1 MATRIVIIGGGPAG
15 YEAALVAAAR
25 GPEVAD
31 VTVVDC
37 DGIGGA
43 CVLWDCVPSKTFIA
57 STGVRTELRR
67 APDLGYVLEF
77 EDAKIELPKINNRV
91 KALAAAQSVDIAA
104 RLQSEGVTLI
114 AGRGELVDDVPGM
127 AAHTVKI
134 TAHDGAVSKLRA
146 DVVLI
151 ATGASPRVLPNAE
164 PDGERILNWR
174 QLYDLEKLPEHLV
187 VVGSGVTGAEFVNA
201 YTELG
206 VAVTVVASRDQILPH
221 EDSDAAAVLEDAL
234 AERGVTLVKNARA
247 GSVTRTSRTR
257 GGQPPDD
264 GVLIKMTDGRTVE
277 GSHALMTV
285 GSVPNTGGL
294 GLERVGIEL
303 GPGDYLQVDR
313 VSRTTV
319 PGIYAA
325 GDCTGLMLL
334 ASVAAMQ
341 GRIAMYH
348 ALGEGLSPIRLRTV
362 AAAVFTRPEIAA
374 VGVPQSKIDDGSV
387 PARTITLPLNTN
399 ARAKMSSLRLGF
411 VKIFCRPATGVVI
424 GGVVV
429 APIAS
434 ELILPIA
441 LAVQNG
447 NDVEDLAQTFSV
459 YPSLSGSITEAARR
473 LMAHDD
479 LD

>member
-25 GPEVAD
+25 GPEVAE
-31 VTVVDC
+31 VTVVDS

-67 APDLGYVLEF
+67 APDLGYALEF
-77 EDAKIELPKINNRV
+77 SDAEISLSKINQRV
-91 KALAAAQSVDIAA
+91 KRLAAAQSADIAE
-104 RLQSEGVTLI
+104 RLRDDGVTLI
-114 AGRGELVDDVPGM
+114 AGRGELVDDMPGM
-127 AAHTVKI
+127 ATHTVKV
-134 TAHDGAVSKLRA
+134 TEPDGAVSTIKA

-151 ATGASPRVLPNAE
+151 ATGASPRVLSGAE

-174 QLYDLEKLPEHLV
+174 QLYDLEDLPEHLV

-206 VAVTVVASRDQILPH
+206 VKVTVVASRDQILPH
-221 EDSDAAAVLEDAL
+221 EDSEAAAVLEDAL
-234 AERGVTLVKNARA
+234 SDRGVTLVKNARA
-247 GSVTRTSRTR
+247 QSVTRNGS
-257 GGQPPDD
+257 
-264 GVLIKMTDGRTVE
+264 GVLVTMTDGRTVE

-285 GSVPNTGGL
+285 GSVPNTSGL

-303 GPGDYLQVDR
+303 GQGDYLKVDR
-313 VSRTTV
+313 VSRTGV

-348 ALGEGLSPIRLRTV
+348 VLGEGLEPIRLRTV

-387 PARTITLPLNTN
+387 AARTITLPLHTN
-399 ARAKMSSLRLGF
+399 ARAKMSSLRRGF

-434 ELILPIA
+434 ELIMPIA

-459 YPSLSGSITEAARR
+459 YPSLSGSITEAGRR

>member
-1 MATRIVIIGGGPAG
+1 VATRIVIIGGGPAG

-25 GPEVAD
+25 GPEVAH

-67 APDLGYVLEF
+67 APNLGYSLDFVQS
-77 EDAKIELPKINNRV
+77 KISLPQINERV
-91 KALAAAQSVDIAA
+91 KTLASAQSGDIAE
-104 RLQSEGVTLI
+104 RLRNEGIDLI
-114 AGRGELVDDVPGM
+114 AGRGELVDAVPGM
-127 AAHTVKI
+127 AQHHVKV
-134 TAHDGAVSKLRA
+134 TGPDGEVIELTA

-174 QLYDLEKLPEHLV
+174 QLYDLETLPEHLI

-206 VAVTVVASRDQILPH
+206 VTVTVVASRDQILPH
-221 EDSDAAAVLEDAL
+221 EDSDAAAVLEDVFS
-234 AERGVTLVKNARA
+234 ERGVTLIKNARA
-247 GSVTRTSRTR
+247 ASVTRTDT
-257 GGQPPDD
+257 
-264 GVLIKMTDGRTVE
+264 GVRVTMADGRSVD

-285 GSVPNTGGL
+285 GSVPNTSGL

-303 GPGDYLQVDR
+303 GAGNYLTVDR
-313 VSRTTV
+313 VSRTSV

-325 GDCTGLMLL
+325 GDCTGLLPL

-348 ALGEGLSPIRLRTV
+348 ALGEAVAPIRLRTV

-374 VGVPQSKIDDGSV
+374 VGVPQAKIDDGSV
-387 PARTITLPLNTN
+387 PARTLTLPLSTN
-399 ARAKMSSLRLGF
+399 ARAKMSSLQHGF

-447 NDVEDLAQTFSV
+447 IPVDELAQTFSV
-459 YPSLSGSITEAARR
+459 YPSLSGSITEAARQ
-473 LMAHDD
+473 LMKHDD

>member
-25 GPEVAD
+25 GRQVAE
-31 VTVVDC
+31 VTVVDS

-43 CVLWDCVPSKTFIA
+43 CVLWDCVPSKTLIA

-67 APDLGYVLEF
+67 ASPLGF
-77 EDAKIELPKINNRV
+77 DIAIEDAKISLDQIHNRV
-91 KALAAAQSVDIAA
+91 KTLAKSQSTDIGHQLLRA
-104 RLQSEGVTLI
+104 GVNVV
-114 AGRGELVDDVPGM
+114 AGRGELVDDTSGL
-127 AAHTVKI
+127 AQHRVKV
-134 TAHDGAVSKLRA
+134 TTLDGRVATLKA

-151 ATGASPRVLPNAE
+151 ATGASPRVLPNAV

-174 QLYDLEKLPEHLV
+174 QLYDLHELPEHLII
-187 VVGSGVTGAEFVNA
+187 VGSGVTGAEFCNA

-206 VAVTVVASRDQILPH
+206 VPVTVVASRDQILPH
-221 EDSDAAAVLEDAL
+221 EDSDAAAVLEEAF
-234 AERGVTLVKNARA
+234 AERGVKLVKNARA
-247 GSVTRTSRTR
+247 ESVRRTST
-257 GGQPPDD
+257 
-264 GVLIKMTDGRTVE
+264 GVIVTMADGRTVE

-285 GSVPNTGGL
+285 GSVPNTSGL
-294 GLERVGIEL
+294 GLEKVGIEL
-303 GPGDYLQVDR
+303 APGNYLTVDR
-313 VSRTTV
+313 VSRTSAA
-319 PGIYAA
+319 GIYAA
-325 GDCTGLMLL
+325 GDCTGLLPL

-348 ALGEGLSPIRLRTV
+348 ALGEAVSPIRLRTV

-374 VGVPQSKIDDGSV
+374 VGVPQSRIDDGTV
-387 PARTITLPLNTN
+387 AARTLTLPLNTN
-399 ARAKMSSLRLGF
+399 ARAKMSLLRLGF

-441 LAVQNG
+441 LAVQN
-447 NDVEDLAQTFSV
+447 NLTVTDLAQTLSV
-459 YPSLSGSITEAARR
+459 YPSLSGSIVEAGRR

>member
-25 GPEVAD
+25 GPEIAE
-31 VTVVDC
+31 VTVVDS

-91 KALAAAQSVDIAA
+91 KSLAAAQSADIAA

-285 GSVPNTGGL
+285 GSVPNTSGL

>member
-1 MATRIVIIGGGPAG
+1 MIIGGGPAG

-25 GPEVAD
+25 GRDAAE
-31 VTVVDC
+31 VTVVDS

-67 APDLGYVLEF
+67 APDLGFDLEF
-77 EDAKIELPKINNRV
+77 EDAEIQLPRINERV
-91 KALAAAQSVDIAA
+91 KRLAAAQSADIAD

-114 AGRGELVDDVPGM
+114 DGRGELVDDVPGM
-127 AAHTVKI
+127 AQHRINVT
-134 TAHDGAVSKLRA
+134 TPDGSTNVLEA

-151 ATGASPRVLPNAE
+151 ATGASPRVLPDAK

-174 QLYDLEKLPEHLV
+174 QLYDLDALPDHLV

-206 VAVTVVASRDQILPH
+206 VTITVVASRDQILPH
-221 EDSDAAAVLEDAL
+221 EDSDAAAVLEEL
-234 AERGVTLVKNARA
+234 WEQRGVKLEKNARA
-247 GSVTRTSRTR
+247 ESVVRS
-257 GGQPPDD
+257 GD
-264 GVLIKMTDGRTVE
+264 GVLVTLTDGRTVE
-277 GSHALMTV
+277 ASHALMTV
-285 GSVPNTGGL
+285 GSVPNTSEL
-294 GLERVGIEL
+294 GLEKVGIEL
-303 GPGDYLQVDR
+303 GEGNYLTVDR
-313 VSRTTV
+313 VSRTSA

-348 ALGEGLSPIRLRTV
+348 ALGEALSPIRLRTV

-374 VGVPQSKIDDGSV
+374 VGVPQAKIDDGTV
-387 PARTITLPLNTN
+387 AARTIMLPLETN
-399 ARAKMSSLRLGF
+399 ARAKMSSLRRGF

-434 ELILPIA
+434 ELIMPIA
-441 LAVQNG
+441 MAVQDG
-447 NDVEDLAQTFSV
+447 LPVDELAETFSV
-459 YPSLSGSITEAARR
+459 YPSLSGSITEAGRR
-473 LMAHDD
+473 LMRHDD

>member
-1 MATRIVIIGGGPAG
+1 MIIGGGPAG

-25 GPEVAD
+25 GPEVAV
-31 VTVVDC
+31 VTVIDC

-43 CVLWDCVPSKTFIA
+43 CVLWDCVPSKTLIA

-67 APDLGYVLEF
+67 APNLGYALEV
-77 EDAKIELPKINNRV
+77 EDAKIELPTINNRV
-91 KALAAAQSVDIAA
+91 KRLAAAQSADIAA

-127 AAHTVKI
+127 AAHTVKV
-134 TAHDGAVSKLRA
+134 TADDGAVSKLTA

-174 QLYDLEKLPEHLV
+174 QLYDLDELPEHLI

-247 GSVTRTSRTR
+247 ESVTRT
-257 GGQPPDD
+257 GD
-264 GVLIKMTDGRTVE
+264 GVLVKMADGRTVE

-285 GSVPNTGGL
+285 GSVPNTTGL

-303 GPGDYLQVDR
+303 GPGNYLTVDR
-313 VSRTTV
+313 VSRTSV

-341 GRIAMYH
+341 GRIAVYH

-374 VGVPQSKIDDGSV
+374 VGVPQAKIDDGSV
-387 PARTITLPLNTN
+387 PARTITLPLATN

-447 NDVEDLAQTFSV
+447 NTV
-459 YPSLSGSITEAARR
+459 G
-473 LMAHDD
+473 
-479 LD
+479 

>member
-1 MATRIVIIGGGPAG
+1 MATRIVILGGGPAG

-25 GPEVAD
+25 GPKVAQ
-31 VTVVDC
+31 VTVVDS

-67 APDLGYVLEF
+67 APNLGYSLDLSE
-77 EDAKIELPKINNRV
+77 AKIELPQINERV
-91 KALAAAQSVDIAA
+91 KTLAAAQSVDIAE
-104 RLQSEGVTLI
+104 RLRSEGIDLI
-114 AGRGELVDDVPGM
+114 AGRGELIDDVPGM
-127 AAHTVKI
+127 AQHRIKVTGP
-134 TAHDGAVSKLRA
+134 DGRVQQLTA

-151 ATGASPRVLPNAE
+151 ATGASPRVLPNAA

-174 QLYDLEKLPEHLV
+174 QLYDLETLPEHLI

-206 VAVTVVASRDQILPH
+206 VTVTVVASRDQILPH
-221 EDSDAAAVLEDAL
+221 EDSDAAAVLEAVFS
-234 AERGVTLVKNARA
+234 ERGVTLIKNARA
-247 GSVTRTSRTR
+247 ESVTRTDT
-257 GGQPPDD
+257 
-264 GVLIKMTDGRTVE
+264 GVCVKMADGRTVE

-294 GLERVGIEL
+294 GLDRVGIEL
-303 GPGDYLQVDR
+303 GPGNYLTVDR
-313 VSRTTV
+313 VSRTSV

-325 GDCTGLMLL
+325 GDCTGLLPL

-348 ALGEGLSPIRLRTV
+348 ALGEAVAPIRLRTV

-374 VGVPQSKIDDGSV
+374 VGVPQAKIDDGSV
-387 PARTITLPLNTN
+387 PARTLTLPLNTN
-399 ARAKMSSLRLGF
+399 ARAKMSSLQHGF

-447 NDVEDLAQTFSV
+447 IPVDELAQTFSV
-459 YPSLSGSITEAARR
+459 YPSLSGSITEAARQ
-473 LMAHDD
+473 LMKHDD

>member
-25 GPEVAD
+25 GLEVAD

-67 APDLGYVLEF
+67 APNLGYALEF
-77 EDAKIELPKINNRV
+77 EDAKIELPTINNRV
-91 KALAAAQSVDIAA
+91 KRLAAAQSADIAA

-114 AGRGELVDDVPGM
+114 AGRAELVDDVPGM
-127 AAHTVKI
+127 AAHTVKV
-134 TAHDGAVSKLRA
+134 TAYDGTVSKLTA

-174 QLYDLEKLPEHLV
+174 QLYDLDKLPEHLI

-247 GSVTRTSRTR
+247 ESVTRT
-257 GGQPPDD
+257 GD
-264 GVLIKMTDGRTVE
+264 GVLVKMTDGRTVE

-285 GSVPNTGGL
+285 GSVPNTTGL
-294 GLERVGIEL
+294 GIERVGIEL
-303 GPGDYLQVDR
+303 GPGNYLAVDR
-313 VSRTTV
+313 VSRTSV

-341 GRIAMYH
+341 GRIAIYH

-374 VGVPQSKIDDGSV
+374 VGVPQAKIDDGSV
-387 PARTITLPLNTN
+387 PARTITLPLSTN

-447 NDVEDLAQTFSV
+447 NTVGDLAQTFSV

>member
-25 GPEVAD
+25 GPEIAE
-31 VTVVDC
+31 VTVVDS

-91 KALAAAQSVDIAA
+91 KALAAAQSADIAA

-285 GSVPNTGGL
+285 GSVPNTSGL

>member
-1 MATRIVIIGGGPAG
+1 VTTRIVIIGGGPAG

-285 GSVPNTGGL
+285 GSVPNTSGL